1 MSQELTPFS
10 FEDQELRIVMIN
22 GDPWFVAVDAAK
34 ILGYKN
40 STDAIGKHVP
50 DKYKMRARETRSP
63 HNLDPQTIL
72 ISEPGLYRLI
82 ARSDMPNAEK
92 FQDWVFEEVLPQIRK
107 TGSYGLLPQDYPS
120 ALRALADAEEEKLK
134 IAERARELEINVM
147 ELAPKAEEF
156 DSYINS
162 KGLVTLANAAQ
173 TLHKSFGMDI
183 GRKRLIDR
191 LRDKEVLCKP
201 AVGEGPRPR
210 QEYLELGWFE
220 VHPVITPR
228 GAPYSQT
235 FVTAVGISGIFNLL
249 KDN

>member
-1 MSQELTPFS
+1 MSQELTPFN
-10 FEDQELRIVMIN
+10 FGDQELRIVIID
-22 GDPWFVAVDAAK
+22 GEPWFVAKDAAK
-34 ILGYKN
+34 ILGYKD
-40 STDAIGKHVP
+40 TDGAIRKHVP
-50 DKYKMRARETRSP
+50 EKYKMRAAELTAPSD
-63 HNLDPQTIL
+63 LDPQTIL

-82 ARSDMPNAEK
+82 ARSELESAEK

-107 TGSYGLLPQDYPS
+107 TGSYGVLPQDYPS

-183 GRKRLIDR
+183 GRTRLINQ
-191 LRDKEVLCKP
+191 LRAKEVLCKP

-235 FVTAVGISGIFNLL
+235 FVTAVGISGIYNLL
-249 KDN
+249 KES